1 MSAWLTHCLS
11 VSQVGAGSSKDGLC
25 GWLHNL
31 KMLHLPEEIA
41 VDELQTQ
48 KIHCI

>member
-1 MSAWLTHCLS
+1 
-11 VSQVGAGSSKDGLC
+11 VSQVGASNSKEKVC
-25 GWLHNL
+25 GWLHHH